1 MSTENNKLGS
11 VISLMNELD
20 GETIQ
25 YILEQIGMDEQI
37 HNQLKVKNMINR
49 IDNIEEIT
57 KDITYVTAKIF
68 EMKMFKGNVDEN
80 FDKVYKI
87 ANNFVSNPPKGFAWG
102 LGLDDEFIANF
113 VFKNTKL

>member
-11 VISLMNELD
+11 IISLMNELD

-49 IDNIEEIT
+49 IDDIEEVT
-57 KDITYVTAKIF
+57 KDITYVATKIF
-68 EMKMFKGNVDEN
+68 EMKIFKGNVDEN
-80 FDKVYKI
+80 FDKVYNI
-87 ANNFVSNPPKGFAWG
+87 ASNFVNNPPNNFEWG
-102 LGLDDEFIANF
+102 LGLDNEFIANF
-113 VFKNTKL
+113 VFKNIEL